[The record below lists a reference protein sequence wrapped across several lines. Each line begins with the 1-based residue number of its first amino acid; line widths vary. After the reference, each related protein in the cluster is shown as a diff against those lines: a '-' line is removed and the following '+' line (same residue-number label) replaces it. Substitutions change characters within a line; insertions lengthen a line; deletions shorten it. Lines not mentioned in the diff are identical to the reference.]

1 MINRRNWLK
10 LTGYGVLSTLVTC
23 KYVPSSQ
30 VLAQNQSRQGVTIE
44 WLGHSCFLFTGNG
57 ARVLVNPFSPIGCTA
72 NYKPPQIEVDLVMIS
87 SRLLDEGAAA
97 GLPNNPKLMVEA
109 GVYDLKGIEF
119 QGVNTFHDRENG
131 RRFGN
136 NVVWKWNQGG
146 VKILHLGGIASPI
159 GIEQKILMGT
169 PDIAFIPV
177 GGTAKT
183 YNPQEALDAI
193 KMLNPK
199 IMIPT
204 QYLTEAADKNEC
216 ELVGVDEFLKL
227 AKEEEMNIKILSG
240 NRLTVKSQDLPPK
253 GTLIRVFNDR
263 NLIVK

>member
-10 LTGYGVLSTLVTC
+10 LTSCGLISTLVT
-23 KYVPSSQ
+23 YQSARSSK
-30 VLAQNQSRQGVTIE
+30 VLAQSRSGQGVTIE
-44 WLGHSCFLFTGNG
+44 WLGHSCFLFTSPGV
-57 ARVLVNPFSPIGCTA
+57 RVLSNPFSPLGCTA
-72 NYKPPQIEVDLVMIS
+72 KYKTPQREADLVMIS

-97 GLPNNPKLMVEA
+97 GLPNNPQLMVEA

-119 QGVNTFHDRENG
+119 QGINTFHDREKG

-169 PDIAFIPV
+169 PDIALIPI

-183 YNPQEALDAI
+183 YNPQEALEAI

-199 IMIPT
+199 MMIPT
-204 QYLTEAADKNEC
+204 QYLTKAAQEDEC
-216 ELVGVDEFLKL
+216 ELTGVDQFLNL
-227 AKEEEMNIKILSG
+227 AQQEGMNIKVLPG
-240 NRLTVKSQDLPPK
+240 NRLTVKSQDLPPE
-253 GTLIRVFNDR
+253 GTLIRVFNDQ
-263 NLIVK
+263 NLIVQ